1 LAVDLH
7 CGWQK
12 QYRTGISGIERSM
25 QQRNQVIDKNI
36 SQAFEDLSKL
46 MDKVTVTKL
55 CSVRVCYIRRCWI

>member
-1 LAVDLH
+1 MVYLH

-25 QQRNQVIDKNI
+25 QQRSHIIDKNI

-46 MDKVTVTKL
+46 MDKVDISL
-55 CSVRVCYIRRCWI
+55 NCF